1 MRSIVFL
8 GFDEVTALDISG
20 PSEVFAT
27 ANTLRMERPDDAP
40 YDVVIASVHDKPFRA
55 EAGFEIA
62 PTKLCSEID
71 TIDTLII
78 PGGAGLRDPAVNTKA
93 VQEILRWAPH
103 TRRVVSVCTG
113 IYGLAATG
121 LLNGRRVTT
130 HWRFVED
137 VRNRFPDLII
147 DTDPIFVR
155 DGKYYSSAGI
165 AAGIDLSLALVE
177 DDLGTSVSLDI
188 ARELVLYLRRPGEQ
202 AQLSKPLSIELLAQ
216 EPLPTVVRWIEEH
229 LDTSLNVPD
238 LATLAGLGERQFA
251 RRFKSALGVTPA
263 TYVEERR
270 ISVAAALLLQS
281 QQSVDQIAMRTG
293 FKSADVFRRA
303 FERRYS
309 LNPTTYRE
317 RFSLT
322 FCQTERKAAP
332 DDACVATGS
341 ISGQERAWKARAAY
355 GDYAQQAE

>member
-8 GFDEVTALDISG
+8 GFDGVTALDITG
-20 PSEVFAT
+20 PSEVFAA
-27 ANTLRMERPDDAP
+27 ANSLRMERPDDVP
-40 YDVVIASVHDKPFRA
+40 YEIVIASVYDKPFRA
-55 EAGFEIA
+55 ETGMEIV
-62 PTKLCSEID
+62 PSRPCSDID

-78 PGGAGLRDPAVNTKA
+78 PGGAGLRDPAVNTRA

-121 LLNGRRVTT
+121 LLDGRRATT
-130 HWRFVED
+130 HWRFVDD
-137 VRNRFPDLII
+137 VRTRFPDLAI
-147 DTDPIFVR
+147 DTDPIFIR

-177 DDLGTSVSLDI
+177 DDLGASVSLDV
-188 ARELVLYLRRPGEQ
+188 ARELVIYLRRSGDQ

-216 EPLPTVVRWIEEH
+216 EPMPTVVRWIEEH
-229 LDTSLNVPD
+229 LDTNLNVPD
-238 LATLAGLGERQFA
+238 LAMLAGLGERQFA

-263 TYVEERR
+263 TYIEERR
-270 ISVAAALLLQS
+270 IGVATALLTQS
-281 QQSVDQIAMRTG
+281 QQSVEQIAARTG

-309 LNPTTYRE
+309 VNPTTYRQ
-317 RFSLT
+317 RF
-322 FCQTERKAAP
+322 AARP
-332 DDACVATGS
+332 
-341 ISGQERAWKARAAY
+341 
-355 GDYAQQAE
+355 